1 MPGMIVAPQPEAAEA
16 GARVLERGG
25 NAVDAA
31 IACGLVQGVVD
42 PQMVG
47 IGGFGSMQ
55 VFLPRQG
62 VHKVLEFFSRAPL
75 AATPGMWES
84 LLIGQSR
91 DGFAF
96 LLKDGIS
103 EAGHLAVCT
112 PGNVAGYAEALRLWG
127 TMEWRDILAP
137 AIAQA
142 RRGFMVRPHVHWFWS
157 QDQSASGQV
166 NTIDKL
172 RMTTTGR
179 RVYFRE
185 DGGLRRL
192 GDVIRNPDLTRSL
205 ERLAEGGP
213 ELFYT
218 GEMAEE
224 IAADFKAHGGLI
236 AIEDL
241 RAYRPSLADP
251 IWGAYRGHRIATNP
265 PPSSGF
271 AMLEVLHI
279 LEHFDIAELTHSSV
293 EHIRI
298 LAEAMKRM
306 TLDKERNMSDPAFV
320 PVPTEHLLSRD
331 YTAEVAAGIRRGE
344 RLRVSRLERKTESDT
359 THVSVVDRDGN
370 CVTMTH
376 TNGSPSGAITEG
388 LGFMYNGSMSRF
400 DPRPGHAGSIA
411 PGKRRASSSAPTIVF
426 KDDAPRIVIGA
437 PGGSYIAPAVAQG
450 ISNVLDFGMSMSDA
464 VAAPRI
470 VAVSDSIDVSNRVRH
485 DVTDDLAGLG
495 YDIKRSWMSYA
506 FAALHGIQ
514 VIGTRLEG
522 GADPQRDGMALRV
535 SDPPAPAPS
544 PAAEG
549 GAVRR

>member
-1 MPGMIVAPQPEAAEA
+1 MPGMIVAPQPEAVEA

-31 IACGLVQGVVD
+31 IVCGLVQGVVD

-55 VFLPRQG
+55 VFLPRRG
-62 VHKVLEFFSRAPL
+62 VHQVLEFFSRAPL
-75 AATPGMWES
+75 AATPAMWADK
-84 LLIGQSR
+84 LIGQSR

-96 LLKDGIS
+96 LLQGGIS

-127 TMEWRDILAP
+127 TLDWRDALAP
-137 AIAQA
+137 AIAQS

-172 RMTTTGR
+172 RLTATGR

-185 DGGLRRL
+185 DGTLKRL
-192 GDVIRNPDLTRSL
+192 GDIIQNPDMTRSL
-205 ERLAEGGP
+205 QRLAEHGP
-213 ELFYT
+213 ECFYT

-236 AIEDL
+236 GMEDL
-241 RAYRPSLADP
+241 RVYRPSIASP
-251 IWGAYRGHRIATNP
+251 IWGSYRGHRIATNP
-265 PPSSGF
+265 PPGSGF
-271 AMLEVLHI
+271 AMLQVLHI
-279 LEHFDIAELTHSSV
+279 LQHFDIGQLAHNGV
-293 EHIRI
+293 EHMRI

-306 TLDKERNMSDPAFV
+306 TIDKDRTMSDPAFV
-320 PVPTEHLLSRD
+320 AVPTEQLLSGE
-331 YTAEVAAGIRRGE
+331 YTADVAAGIRRGD
-344 RLRVSRLERKTESDT
+344 RLRVTRLERKAESDT

-376 TNGSPSGAITEG
+376 TLGSPSGAITDG
-388 LGFMYNGSMSRF
+388 LCFMYNGSMSRF

-411 PGKRRASSSAPTIVF
+411 PGKRRASSAAPTIVF
-426 KDDAPRIVIGA
+426 KGDAPRIVIGA
-437 PGGSYIAPAVAQG
+437 PGGSYIAPAIAQG
-450 ISNVLDFGMSMSDA
+450 ISNVLDFDLSMSDA

-470 VAVSDSIDVSNRVRH
+470 VAVSDAIDVSNRVRQ
-485 DVTDDLAGLG
+485 DVTDELATLG

-506 FAALHGIQ
+506 FAALHGIE
-514 VIGTRLEG
+514 VDGATLRG

-535 SDPPAPAPS
+535 P
-544 PAAEG
+544 
-549 GAVRR
+549 

>member
-1 MPGMIVAPQPEAAEA
+1 MPGMIVAPQPEAVEA

-55 VFLPRQG
+55 VFLPRRG

-75 AATPGMWES
+75 AATPEMWES
-84 LLIGQSR
+84 KLVGQSR

-96 LLKDGIS
+96 LLEGGIS

-112 PGNVAGYAEALRLWG
+112 PGNVAGYAEALRNWG
-127 TMEWRDILAP
+127 TMEWRDVFAP

-142 RRGFMVRPHVHWFWS
+142 RAGWMVRPHVHWFWS

-172 RMTTTGR
+172 RLTATGR

-185 DGGLRRL
+185 DGTLKRL
-192 GDVIRNPDLTRSL
+192 GDTIHNPDMARSL
-205 ERLAEGGP
+205 ERLAAGGP

-224 IAADFKAHGGLI
+224 MAADFKANGGLI
-236 AIEDL
+236 TMEDL
-241 RAYRPSLADP
+241 RAYRTSLADP
-251 IWGAYRGHRIATNP
+251 IWGEYRGHRIATNP

-271 AMLEVLHI
+271 AMLQVLHI
-279 LEHFDIAELTHSSV
+279 LEHFDIGALTHSGT

-298 LAEAMKRM
+298 LTEAMKRM
-306 TLDKERNMSDPAFV
+306 TIDKDRNMSDPAFV
-320 PVPTEHLLSRD
+320 PVPTEQLLSRD
-331 YTAEVAAGIRRGE
+331 YTAGVAEGIRRGG
-344 RLRVSRLERKTESDT
+344 RLRVTRLERKTERDT
-359 THVSVVDRDGN
+359 THVSVMDSEGN

-376 TNGSPSGAITEG
+376 TLGSPSGVITEG

-400 DPRPGHAGSIA
+400 DPRPGRAGSIA

-426 KDDAPRIVIGA
+426 KGDQPRIVIGA

-470 VAVSDSIDVSNRVRH
+470 VAVSDSIDVSNRIRR
-485 DVTDDLAGLG
+485 DVTDELAARG
-495 YDIKRSWMSYA
+495 YDIKRSSMSYP

-514 VIGTRLEG
+514 NIDGRLEG

-535 SDPPAPAPS
+535 P
-544 PAAEG
+544 
-549 GAVRR
+549 